1 METKV
6 TEETGG
12 RPVMD
17 VGEVARLFGCS
28 KPTIYRRI
36 QHGEIP
42 ALHFGKAVVVPRAK
56 LEEMLG
62 QKLT

>member
-1 METKV
+1 MEMKA
-6 TEETGG
+6 EERAAG
-12 RPVMD
+12 PVMA

-36 QHGEIP
+36 QRGELP
-42 ALHFGKAVVVPRAK
+42 AIHFGKAVVVPRAK

-62 QKLT
+62 QKLP

>member
-1 METKV
+1 VETR
-6 TEETGG
+6 TEE
-12 RPVMD
+12 RAASPVMS
-17 VGEVARLFGCS
+17 VGEVARLFGVT

-36 QHGEIP
+36 QRGELP

-62 QKLT
+62 TRV